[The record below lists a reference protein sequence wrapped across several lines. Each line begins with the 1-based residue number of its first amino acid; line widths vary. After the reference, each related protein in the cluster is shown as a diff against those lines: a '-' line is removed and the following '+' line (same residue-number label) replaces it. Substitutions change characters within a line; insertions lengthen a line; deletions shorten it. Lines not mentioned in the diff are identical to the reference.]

1 MLLPGLPVKRIV
13 LTLNWWQGLSPPL
26 TTRRERFSPTSS
38 SYTADSTHLE
48 HQYDHYYKVVYEM
61 AIMDYETG
69 IKHTPQVSMSYELR
83 LIGTVV
89 RQ

>member
-1 MLLPGLPVKRIV
+1 MTI
-13 LTLNWWQGLSPPL
+13 
-26 TTRRERFSPTSS
+26 
-38 SYTADSTHLE
+38 
-48 HQYDHYYKVVYEM
+48 HYYKVVYEM

-69 IKHTPQVSMSYELR
+69 IKHTPQVSTSQELR